1 MKTILWILLGLVV
14 TGIVFWM
21 LVNQRIPQTLLAETL
36 VFVFFAAPSVGA
48 FWLLYMAVRF
58 EKHPL
63 PFILLAF
70 IPYGFLGYYFE
81 RVRPNRNK
89 TRDLLPKS

>member
-1 MKTILWILLGLVV
+1 MKIVLWILLGLVA

-21 LVNQRIPQTLLAETL
+21 LVNQRIPQNPFAEML

-81 RVRPNRNK
+81 RVRPNEHK
-89 TRDLLPKS
+89 TRDSFPKS